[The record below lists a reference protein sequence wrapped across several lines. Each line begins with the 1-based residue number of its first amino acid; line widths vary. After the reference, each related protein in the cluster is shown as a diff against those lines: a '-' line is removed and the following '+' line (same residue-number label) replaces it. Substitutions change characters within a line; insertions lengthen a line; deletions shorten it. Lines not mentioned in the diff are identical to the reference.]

1 MLQIDLQTLFEKH
14 QTYDASYKKRLKS
27 YKETYPKFNYDS
39 PSTILEDSFNISNF
53 NQYDACPSGEDQ
65 EVQSS
70 PHVELTEGDL
80 IEVVDEQTITQSKK
94 QVPA

>member
-27 YKETYPKFNYDS
+27 YKETYPKFKYDS

-65 EVQSS
+65 EVHSS
-70 PHVELTEGDL
+70 PHVELMEGDF
-80 IEVVDEQTITQSKK
+80 IEEVVDEQIIT
-94 QVPA
+94 